1 MAGIAAGRVLDEAG
15 IDHMIFEKSK
25 GVGGRGAT
33 RRLGPYTFDFGAT
46 SVTPRGLSLGKA
58 MLDEEPTDDLVRI
71 EKPIYRH
78 SAGRISPGD
87 RQKNLSDRYTYKDG
101 ISRLSKLLSR
111 NLNVALSRKIERI
124 ELPGDG
130 GYCVEDSTFEV
141 LILTPPAPQTHAL
154 LASIGIDRGLR
165 PLVYR
170 QTLAVMMGFD
180 QPFDA
185 PWHALIDPDQDE
197 PLTWLSA
204 EHLKC
209 PGTRAPEG
217 CSAFVAQMSRSYSRT
232 RFEASDEAIL
242 QETLVDVR
250 RLIGDE
256 FRQPEVWSVQRW
268 RYAQPEAVMGFDA
281 ANPPGSTVL
290 IAGDALEGPRMESAY
305 ESGLRAGR
313 RALELAR

>member
-1 MAGIAAGRVLDEAG
+1 MAGIAAARVLDEAG
-15 IDHMIFEKSK
+15 IESFLFEKSK

-46 SVTPRGLSLGKA
+46 SVTPRGMGLAKA
-58 MLDEEPTDDLVRI
+58 MLEDEPTDDLVKI

-78 SAGRISPGD
+78 SSGRISPGD
-87 RQKNLSDRYTYKDG
+87 KQKNLSERYTYKDG
-101 ISRLSKLLSR
+101 ISRLTKLLSR
-111 NLNVALSRKIERI
+111 GLVVDFSRKIERV

-130 GYCVEDSTFEV
+130 GYCLEDATFDV

-154 LASIGIDRGLR
+154 LGAMGIDRGLG

-180 QPFDA
+180 RPFDA

-209 PGTRAPEG
+209 PGTRAPAG

-232 RFEASDEAIL
+232 RFDAPDEVVL
-242 QETLVDVR
+242 RETLVDLQ
-250 RLIGDE
+250 RLVGSE
-256 FRQPEVWSVQRW
+256 FREPEVWSVHRW
-268 RYAQPEAVMGFDA
+268 RYAQPEAVMSFDA

-313 RALELAR
+313 RVLELAK